1 MTLDAL
7 GNIGEVVAAF
17 GVVVS
22 LGYLAGQIR
31 QNTKA
36 IKAASH
42 HSLNDAFNDYL
53 KLLIRERKG
62 SGDSR
67 DLCSGHSQARRATA
81 RHVLCRAFHA
91 FQPFREYPYALSA
104 RAAR

>member
-1 MTLDAL
+1 
-7 GNIGEVVAAF
+7 
-17 GVVVS
+17 
-22 LGYLAGQIR
+22 
-31 QNTKA
+31 
-36 IKAASH
+36 
-42 HSLNDAFNDYL
+42 L